1 MEPKRNGRSPQVSD
15 VFRRQADCVERACVR
30 LSAVA
35 DGLSADNLMIPA
47 RINKM
52 LVYQLFMLRRIVG
65 TPLALLRLQGLIR
78 TTGEMIMKYETLMLH
93 SLFAACFAMCA
104 LILGAMLTAT
114 PRTVQLA
121 STQTLSSI
129 LLTAPTTCAL
139 PADGVVCP
147 PVRSNSAG
155 RI

>member
-1 MEPKRNGRSPQVSD
+1 M
-15 VFRRQADCVERACVR
+15 
-30 LSAVA
+30 A
-35 DGLSADNLMIPA
+35 DGLSADNFAPRAQVRNIF
-47 RINKM
+47 I
-52 LVYQLFMLRRIVG
+52 YQQFMRRKIVG
-65 TPLALLRLQGLIR
+65 TALALLASQGFIR